1 MHNHN
6 WLLPEYT
13 EDLLPPLAWRLE
25 NLRRCILNLFRT
37 HGYELVFPP
46 MLEYLESLLTGTGS
60 DLDTRTFKLVDQ
72 LSGRMMGLRADITP
86 QVARIDA
93 HLLNRQ
99 GVARLCYAGAV
110 VHTLPAGMNRSR
122 ELLQVGA
129 ELYGHNGY
137 EADVEIQRLMLD
149 TLALAGVDDLYLDLG
164 HVDVFGGLIT
174 YAHVSAEK
182 EAALF
187 QALQAKDVPA
197 IRALTHGMDD
207 ATRAAFA
214 ALPTLYGGIEVL
226 DEAFRILPSS
236 LDITQALE
244 QLRAITNEL
253 KGSAKINIDLA
264 ELRGYHYHSGV
275 VFSAYAGSHS
285 SVLAQGGRYDEV
297 GKSFGRARPATGF
310 SLDLREIATQFWRA
324 PGAKGIVAPYLKNA
338 KLAEKIQQLRNSG
351 EIVVVELPGHE
362 ADRSEL
368 NCDRML
374 LDNKG
379 EWEVVLLE
387 K

>member
-1 MHNHN
+1 MHN
-6 WLLPEYT
+6 WLLPEYI
-13 EDLLPPLAWRLE
+13 EDLLPPVAWRLE
-25 NLRRCILNLFRT
+25 NLRRSTLNLFRS
-37 HGYELVFPP
+37 HGYELVSPP

-99 GVARLCYAGAV
+99 GIARLCYAGAV

-174 YAHVSAEK
+174 YAHVCAET

-197 IRALTHGMDD
+197 IRALTVGMDE

-226 DEAFRILPSS
+226 DAAFRLLPSS

-244 QLRAITNEL
+244 QLRAIANEL
-253 KGSAKINIDLA
+253 KGCAKINIDLA

-275 VFSAYAGSHS
+275 MFSAYAGNHS
-285 SVLAQGGRYDEV
+285 GVLAQGGRYDEV
-297 GKSFGRARPATGF
+297 GKSFGRTRAATGF

-324 PGAKGIVAPYLKNA
+324 PGTKGVVAPYLKNA

-362 ADRSEL
+362 ADRAEL
-368 NCDRML
+368 DCDRIL

-379 EWEVVLLE
+379 EWEVALLP

>member
-1 MHNHN
+1 MHN
-6 WLLPEYT
+6 WLLPEYI
-13 EDLLPPLAWRLE
+13 EDLLPSVAWRLE
-25 NLRRCILNLFRT
+25 ALRRSALHLFRT

-99 GVARLCYAGAV
+99 GVTRLCYAGEV

-129 ELYGHNGY
+129 EIYGHHGY

-149 TLALAGVDDLYLDLG
+149 TLGLAGISDLHLDLG
-164 HVDVFGGLIT
+164 HVKVFGGLIA
-174 YAHVSAEK
+174 YAQIQAEK

-187 QALQAKDVPA
+187 QALQAKDAPA
-197 IRALTHGMDD
+197 LRELTHGMDE

-214 ALPTLYGGIEVL
+214 ALPSLYGGVEVL
-226 DEAFRILPSS
+226 EDAFRVLPSS
-236 LDITQALE
+236 LVITEALE

-253 KGSAKINIDLA
+253 KGCVKINIDLA

-275 VFSAYAGSHS
+275 MFSAYAGNYMG
-285 SVLAQGGRYDEV
+285 VLAQGGRYDEV
-297 GKSFGRARPATGF
+297 GKSFGRTRAATGF

-324 PGAKGIVAPYLKNA
+324 SGTKGILAPYLKNA
-338 KLAEKIQQLRNSG
+338 KLAEKIQQLRNRG
-351 EIVVVELPGHE
+351 EIVVMELPGHE
-362 ADRSEL
+362 AERAEL
-368 NCDRML
+368 DCDRL
-374 LDNKG
+374 LIDNKG
-379 EWEVVLLE
+379 EWEIAPLQ